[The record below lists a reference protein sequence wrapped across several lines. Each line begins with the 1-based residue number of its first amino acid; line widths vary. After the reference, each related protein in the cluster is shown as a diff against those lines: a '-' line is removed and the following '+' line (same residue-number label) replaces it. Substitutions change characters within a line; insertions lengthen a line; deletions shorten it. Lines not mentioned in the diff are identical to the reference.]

1 MAKSKQSNP
10 EQFHLDIDAESS
22 GPAVTKV
29 GHRIRVLKHFARTD
43 EKQYLEIDAADFWL
57 PKAPF
62 TEGPVRLST
71 RPDLVD
77 AAFVAVR
84 AYAARQE
91 PSKSTHL
98 NVAKGFRAIAKAFEY
113 SWLHG
118 YYSIK
123 DWSPSFTDAL
133 PEILGKGGWA
143 LALDVSKRV
152 EQLLEGGESERAST
166 YVYRIRAGNIG
177 FALSQ
182 KLQADIGSNIM
193 QAELRP
199 ARDVLAKTLGLTL
212 DNGQP
217 LVHRTFKSSAAN
229 GMVDSLLRQE
239 LSWINLLSEV
249 PASPPLS
256 YTPFSSPVQ
265 LSKQF
270 GRASGRTPNMT
281 PAHVADILAEGLR
294 WSEDGGDH
302 VVRVLGHVVEAL
314 EFEVRAGRPAT
325 RTAAL
330 SALRASP
337 GLSQLNGF
345 VGREIADLRPH
356 THANK
361 DETLEGAVENLVS
374 GCFCLIALLNARRKD
389 EVQHRKL
396 GLMVDSTEV
405 VDEALELHLCWFYI
419 QKTHKAYV
427 PFYIGRATVRAIRRL
442 EELEQ
447 LTARLAAALNPSQ
460 KEVNRAERA
469 LFRMPNLWFTEKRGQ
484 ANSYFAFGAGG
495 ASKRFLH
502 RALGKTS
509 APERVIAHMF
519 RRAYGLLFIYR
530 FEGPLLALT
539 QKYGHLDPTE
549 TMTYVVD
556 PAQGGA
562 GPAVRTYGRLSEEQ
576 IKAIAQEQH
585 EVEQEILLVSN
596 ERLAEMVRDVIE
608 GKTVGAGSFP
618 VLIRRLHQRLASK
631 SEYRLLS
638 KDRKAAAVSDAF
650 ISKGHRFRPA
660 WHGNCCAPRDSSV
673 KKAACNPQGGSG
685 IRQENAGPDTC
696 AACHYHYLV
705 EDHVRSIERYCDGLR
720 RKLESARCGVIEQ
733 ARLKSNIQNTEHVI
747 FLHRK
752 RLGGRGSEIY

>member
-1 MAKSKQSNP
+1 MAKSKKSDDKQ
-10 EQFHLDIDAESS
+10 LDLDLNAESK
-22 GPAVTKV
+22 GPIVTKV
-29 GHRIRVLKHFARTD
+29 GDRIVVLNHFARSD
-43 EKQYLEIDAADFWL
+43 EKQYVEIDTTGFWL

-84 AYAARQE
+84 AYANRQE

-98 NVAKGFRAIAKAFEY
+98 CVAKAFRAIAKAFEY
-113 SWLHG
+113 GWLHG
-118 YYSIK
+118 YYGVQ
-123 DWSPSFTDAL
+123 DWNQSFTDAL

-143 LALDVSKRV
+143 LALNIYQRV
-152 EQLLEGGESERAST
+152 EQLLEGGGSTRADK
-166 YVYRIRAGNIG
+166 YVYRIRTGNVS
-177 FALSQ
+177 FALSN

-199 ARDVLAKTLGLTL
+199 ARDVLAKRLGLTL

-217 LVHRTFKSSAAN
+217 LEQRTFKSSAAN

-239 LSWINLLSEV
+239 LGWINLLSEV
-249 PASPPLS
+249 SASPPLS

-270 GRASGRTPNMT
+270 GRPTGRTPNMT
-281 PAHVADILAEGLR
+281 PAHVADVLAEGLR

-302 VVRVLGHVVEAL
+302 VVGVLEHVVEAL
-314 EFEVRAGRPAT
+314 ESEVREGRPAT

-330 SALRASP
+330 AALRASP
-337 GLSQLNGF
+337 RLSQMNSF
-345 VGREIADLRPH
+345 AGREIADLRPH
-356 THANK
+356 THASK
-361 DETLEGAVENLVS
+361 DDTLEGAVENLVS

-405 VDEALELHLCWFYI
+405 VDAALELHLCWFYI

-427 PFYIGRATVRAIRRL
+427 PFYIGRATVRAIQRL
-442 EELEQ
+442 KELEQ
-447 LTARLAAALNPSQ
+447 LTARLSAALNPSQ
-460 KEVNRAERA
+460 KEVNDTERA

-484 ANSYFAFGAGG
+484 AHFYFAFGAGG
-495 ASKRFLH
+495 ASKRFLL

-509 APERVIAHMF
+509 APQRVIAHMF

-556 PAQGGA
+556 PAQGGV

-576 IKAIAQEQH
+576 IKAIAQEH
-585 EVEQEILLVSN
+585 YGVEQEILLVSN
-596 ERLAEMVRDVIE
+596 ERLAEMVRAVID
-608 GKTVGAGSFP
+608 GNSVGAGSFP
-618 VLIRRLHQRLASK
+618 VLIRRLHQRLSSK

-673 KKAACNPQGGSG
+673 KKAACNPQGGAG

-696 AACHYHYLV
+696 AGCHYHHLV
-705 EDHVRSIERYCDGLR
+705 EDHVRSIESYCDGLR
-720 RKLESARCGVIEQ
+720 HKLEGDRCGVIEQ
-733 ARLKSNIQNTEHVI
+733 MRLKSNIQNTEHVI
-747 FLHRK
+747 SLHRK
-752 RLGGRGSEIY
+752 RLGGQGSEI